1 MTAKRC
7 VIGVPFFIFR
17 KGEIYMQK
25 LTAEEL
31 QDLRKLER
39 WCYDTMNYA
48 RISPT
53 LLTKLLNGYNPK
65 QDN

>member
-17 KGEIYMQK
+17 KGEICMQK

-31 QDLRKLER
+31 QALRKLER
-39 WCYDTMNYA
+39 WCYDTMNKA
-48 RISPT
+48 SIPPA